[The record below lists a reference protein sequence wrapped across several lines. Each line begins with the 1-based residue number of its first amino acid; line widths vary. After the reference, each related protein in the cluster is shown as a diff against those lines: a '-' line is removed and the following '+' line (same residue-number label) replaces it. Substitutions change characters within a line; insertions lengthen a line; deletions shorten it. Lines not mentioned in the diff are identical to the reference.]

1 MCRSNNNTDVIKI
14 MNGDRLCYNKSS
26 MTQETESSFPSQVL
40 GLEWFQISTQRP
52 ERETLAQ
59 RITVFCLKQIIKKS
73 EKWTL
78 AMRPRKEDG
87 FQVHWQAPASVKT
100 ENPLLNSQQSL
111 WSATSAF
118 LLSFVPVSFPRSS
131 HWCTEALLGYFCQA

>member
-1 MCRSNNNTDVIKI
+1 MCRSNNNIDVIKI
-14 MNGDRLCYNKSS
+14 MNGGRLCYNKSS

-59 RITVFCLKQIIKKS
+59 RITVFCLKQIINKS

-87 FQVHWQAPASVKT
+87 FQVH
-100 ENPLLNSQQSL
+100 
-111 WSATSAF
+111 
-118 LLSFVPVSFPRSS
+118 
-131 HWCTEALLGYFCQA
+131 